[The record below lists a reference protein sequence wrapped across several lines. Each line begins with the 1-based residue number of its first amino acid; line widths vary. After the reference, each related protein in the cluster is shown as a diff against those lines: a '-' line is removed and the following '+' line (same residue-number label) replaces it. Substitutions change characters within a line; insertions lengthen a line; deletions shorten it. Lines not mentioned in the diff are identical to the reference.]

1 MLIANKT
8 EHVHQLQ
15 SVGMSIRLDKN
26 ERRSLPASDRILSV
40 QSHVAF
46 GYVGGKAAVFPL
58 QCMGYDVDVSAHCV
72 LGDSTQ
78 PPNALL
84 THLQVVNTVN
94 FSNHTGEYIGQLE
107 RQP

>member
-1 MLIANKT
+1 MTIASTGDADREQNGT
-8 EHVHQLQ
+8 RTPTP
-15 SVGMSIRLDKN
+15 IRRYVYKIIYN

-58 QCMGYDVDVSAHCV
+58 QCMGYDVDVSAQYV
-72 LGDSTQ
+72 LGDLTQ

-84 THLQVVNTVN
+84 TRLAGRKY
-94 FSNHTGEYIGQLE
+94 S
-107 RQP
+107 